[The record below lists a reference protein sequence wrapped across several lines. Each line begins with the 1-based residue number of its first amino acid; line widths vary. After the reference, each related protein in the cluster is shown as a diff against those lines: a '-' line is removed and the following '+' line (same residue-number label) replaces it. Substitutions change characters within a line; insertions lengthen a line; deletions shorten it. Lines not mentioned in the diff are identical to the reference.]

1 MFEDKRT
8 RQAKNNIINFL
19 ACKPDIRN
27 ILSYPFISYPILSY
41 PKYPIL
47 LHRIILFEYLRGNVS
62 VLMVPVCS
70 RTSIDIKQ
78 NDKVLDVFKL
88 LKQSALYIQS
98 GPQIALTTFW
108 LSSVRSVLVKYRTD
122 VFTSTD
128 RAS

>member
-27 ILSYPFISYPILSY
+27 ILSYPFISYPILS
-41 PKYPIL
+41 
-47 LHRIILFEYLRGNVS
+47 HRIILLEYLRGNVS

>member
-1 MFEDKRT
+1 MLSFH
-8 RQAKNNIINFL
+8 FL
-19 ACKPDIRN
+19 
-27 ILSYPFISYPILSY
+27 FY

-47 LHRIILFEYLRGNVS
+47 SHHIILLEYLRGNVS

-70 RTSIDIKQ
+70 RTSIDVKQ
-78 NDKVLDVFKL
+78 NDQVLDVFKL